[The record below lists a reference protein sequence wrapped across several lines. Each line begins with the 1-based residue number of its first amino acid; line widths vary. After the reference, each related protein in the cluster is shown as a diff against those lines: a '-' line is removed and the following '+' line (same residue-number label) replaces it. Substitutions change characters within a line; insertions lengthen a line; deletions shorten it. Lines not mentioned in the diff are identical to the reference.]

1 MIEDKPVTFDN
12 GLTREQDD
20 LIDDLIIDINRISM
34 RIEELGKHRNY
45 SLAVTKLDE
54 ARLWLRDRKH
64 RPA

>member
-1 MIEDKPVTFDN
+1 MIEGKPVAFDN
-12 GLTREQDD
+12 GLTVEQSD
-20 LIDDLIIDINRISM
+20 LIDDLTIEINRVSM